1 MPVIFNRMEPAMNDR
16 EVPEPRILARAEHC
30 LSRRNIDPDARK
42 VMMRLNRNGFKAYLV
57 GGSVRDLL
65 LQKQPKDFDVS
76 TDARPGQIKK
86 LFRNCRIIGR
96 RFRLAHIYFPDSK
109 IIELSTFRKR
119 PIERT
124 PGDNDTPED
133 GKHVDNTFGEPHE
146 DAMRRDLTINGLF
159 YDIES
164 FAIIDYVGGI
174 DDLQAGIIRTIG
186 NPKERFQEDPLR
198 MIRTVRHAVQ
208 AGFHIEPDTYSAILE
223 CASLLKQSNTSR
235 VQDDVQKDLER
246 GFFASVLRL
255 QMETG
260 ILNAYFPELD
270 RYLRSDDDPC
280 ALFDPAW
287 IWQALSRLDSG
298 EGQFRNPQR
307 FRMAALFFP
316 LLENALLQIAEIGSD
331 PYKNVKETHLHL
343 LNLCTPVGIQR
354 HVREDLKTLW
364 GAWIRLIGSL
374 ASGKI
379 PIRFQKKPY
388 FENVCEWHRFC
399 GPLLHGSGRDSI
411 TEIQQAVGA
420 GTKTINRRRRR
431 RKKTGKPS

>member
-1 MPVIFNRMEPAMNDR
+1 MEPAMNDMD
-16 EVPEPRILARAEHC
+16 VPEPRILARSEHG
-30 LSRRNIDPDARK
+30 LSRKNIDPDARK

-96 RFRLAHIYFPDSK
+96 RFRLAHIYFPDGK

-124 PGDNDTPED
+124 PGDDDNPED
-133 GKHVDNTFGEPHE
+133 AKHVDNTYGEPHE

-159 YDIES
+159 YDIQS

-174 DDLQAGIIRTIG
+174 NDLHAGIIRTIG
-186 NPKERFQEDPLR
+186 SPMERFQEDPLR

-208 AGFHIEPDTYSAILE
+208 AGFHIEPVTYSAILE

-246 GFFASVLRL
+246 GFFSSVLRM
-255 QMETG
+255 QMDTG
-260 ILNAYFPELD
+260 ILASYFPALD
-270 RYLRSDDDPC
+270 RYLRADADPC
-280 ALFDPAW
+280 ALFDPTW
-287 IWQALSRLDSG
+287 IWQALSRLDSA
-298 EGQFRNPQR
+298 EGRFRNPQR
-307 FRMAALFFP
+307 FRMATLFFP
-316 LLENALLQIAEIGSD
+316 LLENALLQNTKIDSD
-331 PYKNVKETHLHL
+331 PYKNMKETHLHL
-343 LNLCTPVGIQR
+343 LDLCTPLGTQR
-354 HVREDLKTLW
+354 HVREDIKMLW
-364 GAWIRLIGSL
+364 GAWMRLIGSL

-388 FENVCEWHRFC
+388 FENVCEWHRFY
-399 GPLLHGSGRDSI
+399 GPFLDGTGLDSLM
-411 TEIQQAVGA
+411 EIQRAVGA
-420 GTKTINRRRRR
+420 GIKAPNRRRRR
-431 RKKTGKPS
+431 RKKTGTPS